1 MYGTSGVI
9 HAWYIRCDRDAAAAG
24 QPPGQPSHPA
34 ARGPGPGC
42 LMGPGGAAGWLGWP
56 GGWPAAASRSHLKY
70 HT

>member
-1 MYGTSGVI
+1 MYDTSGVI
-9 HAWYIRCDRDAAAAG
+9 EMP
-24 QPPGQPSHPA
+24 PPGQSSHPA

-56 GGWPAAASRSHLKY
+56 GGWPAAAASRSHMMY